1 MSSGFR
7 WKLGAVVL
15 AFLLGAW
22 FLKDTIRNAM
32 LTPTERAAMTPDEA
46 AKLRAKSI
54 PLGLDLQGGMH
65 LVLEVDQLEA
75 LRPKEAGDAVDR
87 AIEVIRNR
95 IDQFGVAE
103 PNIQQQGE
111 DRIVVQLPGIQDIER
126 AKDLIGQT
134 ALLEFKIVQS
144 AASVQEVLGK
154 VDEAVYLRNK
164 AASGDT
170 AAAATDTLLAG
181 MEAEEED
188 RRPLSR
194 YIGFLGQSDQDNP
207 LVKEPD
213 VSAVK
218 AMLDDPAVQR
228 LLPGGVQFSWGRESR
243 KIGEETYRDLYLLK
257 KTAELTGSAIQNAI
271 VQIGLDQ
278 DNPAAPGVE
287 LTMNSRGRNVFARI
301 TGENVGRRMA
311 IVLDG
316 EVHTAPNIR
325 ERIPRGVA
333 SITGGF
339 DDAEAKILAI
349 VLRAGALP
357 APIEILEERSVG
369 PSLGKDSIDSG
380 IKASLIAMAA
390 VFGFMVF
397 YYRISGF
404 FAVIALILNLV
415 LVVAAMVWIDAT
427 LTLPGIAGLILTLGM
442 AVDANVLINERIREE
457 LRLSKTIRAAV
468 DAGYTRAFSAIFDS
482 NMTVVLTTCLLAVYG
497 TASIKG
503 FAITLMFGVTF
514 SMFTAII
521 VTRVLFDI
529 MISKFNL
536 RKLSI

>member
-7 WKLGAVVL
+7 WKLGAVVV
-15 AFLLGAW
+15 AFVLGAI
-22 FLKDTIRNAM
+22 FLYPTIRYAM
-32 LTPTERAAMTPDEA
+32 ITPAERAAMPADEL
-46 AKLRAKSI
+46 AKMRSRALK
-54 PLGLDLQGGMH
+54 LGLDLQGGMH
-65 LVLEVDQLEA
+65 MVLHVDKSKLSE
-75 LRPKEAGDAVDR
+75 KEAGDAVER
-87 AIEVIRNR
+87 ALEVIRNR
-95 IDQFGVAE
+95 IDQFGVTE
-103 PNIQQQGE
+103 PIIQQQGE
-111 DRIVVQLPGIQDIER
+111 DRILVQLPGIQDIER
-126 AKDLIGQT
+126 AKSLIGQT

-144 AASVQEVLGK
+144 AASVQEVVGK
-154 VDEAVYLRNK
+154 IDEAIYLRNQ
-164 AASGDT
+164 AAGDT
-170 AAAATDTLLAG
+170 SAVQADTLLAG
-181 MEAEEED
+181 MQGTEEE

-207 LVKEPD
+207 LVKETD
-213 VSAVK
+213 LTTVK

-228 LLPGGVQFSWGRESR
+228 LVPGGVQFAWGRQSR
-243 KIGEETYRDLYLLK
+243 KVGEENYRDLYLLK

-316 EVHTAPNIR
+316 DVHTAPNIR

-339 DDAEAKILAI
+339 DDAEAKILSI

-369 PSLGKDSIDSG
+369 PSLGKDSIDAG
-380 IKASLIAMAA
+380 VKASLIAMAA
-390 VFGFMVF
+390 VFGFMIF

-404 FAVIALILNLV
+404 FAVIALVLNLI
-415 LVVAAMVWIDAT
+415 LVIAAMVWMNAT

-468 DAGYTRAFSAIFDS
+468 DAGYARAFTAIFDS
-482 NMTVVLTTCLLAVYG
+482 NMTVVLTICLLAVYG

-503 FAITLMFGVTF
+503 FAITLMLGVIF